1 MTIPYHRIAS
11 RLINQ
16 PLAVTPGCARAVMEA
31 VAPRMGANFLFP
43 ATVEAR
49 PRPVAPRAY
58 LAGGNTQFE
67 DRLYSVN
74 EDGVAVLSITGELV
88 ARSSGPD
95 ADSGLMSF
103 ASIQGAVR
111 AAVTD
116 HSVKALVLDIQSE
129 GGEVSGMLETA
140 EDVAK
145 LAAVK
150 PVYAIANDMCC
161 SAAYALCC
169 TASKIF
175 VTQFGVIG
183 SIGALVMHADMSGK
197 YAKEGVNITIISS
210 AARKAETAD
219 IAPLTDEAARDL
231 QHRVDVVGERFVEA
245 VAKARGLSSA
255 SVFGLQGTILQ
266 GDDAVAAGLADA
278 VGTIDAVVMAAA
290 SAASGNTA
298 RSGISANS
306 RSKTMGQKGLRSQRY
321 NKRDGSRE
329 MQRQDCIDREMDRDD
344 LDYDNLGPSFDKCD
358 REDQRRQDE
367 YDHQDWRNSGTPG
380 SRRKAMEDDEMTKAQ
395 DGRLDDAS
403 DEDDQVTAEGVDED
417 EVTGVNVD
425 DEIKGADC
433 TTDEDCAKKYG
444 ATEDVKYDSNGDPIP
459 VNRDKK
465 KPKPQG
471 GAYAERA
478 RIRSILGNPH
488 ARGRTE
494 LAEHLAYN
502 TSMHPAN
509 AILTLKKAPKGGAGQ
524 VNIKGAGLG
533 GSSHKPTAP
542 ANDRDKGAG
551 IVARMNKYRGTA
563 KTSA

>member
-290 SAASGNTA
+290 TASGAKTKTTGITASA
-298 RSGISANS
+298 RSKNMTRSTKKN
-306 RSKTMGQKGLRSQRY
+306 RSKPRAYTQKEWQDCQDEFLYSGDRQE
-321 NKRDGSRE
+321 DVDRE
-329 MQRQDCIDREMDRDD
+329 CQSDLEDQDRRREEQRQKR
-344 LDYDNLGPSFDKCD
+344 LK
-358 REDQRRQDE
+358 DE
-367 YDHQDWRNSGTPG
+367 EDHQDWRNSGTPG
-380 SRRKAMEDDEMTKAQ
+380 AKDDDEKVTAETVENEEVKAGADEYDKVSASEDDE
-395 DGRLDDAS
+395 
-403 DEDDQVTAEGVDED
+403 
-417 EVTGVNVD
+417 
-425 DEIKGADC
+425 IIGADC

-509 AILTLKKAPKGGAGQ
+509 AILTLKKAPKGAAGQ